1 MDPISA
7 ASPASGLPHRQT
19 LRDGRVVHIR
29 DIAPTDRAA
38 ERAFIEG
45 LSEQSRR
52 HRFLAQ
58 LKSPD
63 DRLLDSLVNI
73 DARREAALVAVVS
86 DYGTERIVGAARFS
100 MASPDAVDGECAVVV
115 ADDWQDQGLGT
126 ALVRGLAERARARGL
141 RRIYSVDLAG
151 NADMRE
157 LASHL
162 GFRARTEPGDPGL
175 TVHELVL

>member
-1 MDPISA
+1 MSQISA
-7 ASPASGLPHRQT
+7 PFPPSGLPREQA
-19 LRDGRVVHIR
+19 LRDGRVVRIR
-29 DIAPTDRAA
+29 DIAPSDRDA

-63 DRLLDSLVNI
+63 DGMLDSLVNI
-73 DARREAALVAVVS
+73 DVRRETALVAVVS

-100 MASPDAVDGECAVVV
+100 MASPDAVDGECAVAV
-115 ADDWQDQGLGT
+115 ADEWQHQGLGT
-126 ALVRGLAERARARGL
+126 ALVRDLAERARARGL

-151 NADMRE
+151 NADMRD

-162 GFRARTEPGDPGL
+162 GFRARTEPGDPSL